1 MFVDYIQVRYF
12 IINTD
17 KLDMKPINFNQTELD
32 EASETL
38 RSISHILRLKIISL
52 INDLKEVN
60 VNEIYTRLCLEQS
73 ITSQHLKIL
82 RDSEIVRTKRD
93 GKMIFYS
100 LNYDK
105 LEKVNHAI
113 NHFDE
118 LTKARKKAKLST
130 VEEK

>member
-60 VNEIYTRLCLEQS
+60 VNEIYTRLFLEQS